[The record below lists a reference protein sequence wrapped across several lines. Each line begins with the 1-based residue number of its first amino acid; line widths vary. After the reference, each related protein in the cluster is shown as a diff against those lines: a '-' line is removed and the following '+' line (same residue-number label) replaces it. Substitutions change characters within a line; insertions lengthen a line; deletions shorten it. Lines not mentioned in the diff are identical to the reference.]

1 MSMNREQKR
10 AAQKAGQLNSD
21 GSQVTTRDRRAPA
34 QRIKSERTGPVEFVR
49 EVRAELRKV
58 SWPTR
63 DEVIRYSTIV
73 LVALIVFTVFV
84 FVIDYLFGE
93 LFRILL
99 DPGNAT
105 ALGGLVSS
113 TAGSF

>member
-10 AAQKAGQLNSD
+10 AAQKAGQVAAD
-21 GSQVTTRDRRAPA
+21 GSPTTTRERRPPAP
-34 QRIKSERTGPVEFVR
+34 RHKSDRTGPVEFAR

-58 SWPTR
+58 AWPTR
-63 DEVIRYSTIV
+63 EEVIRYSTIV
-73 LVALIVFTVFV
+73 LVALLVFTVFV
-84 FVIDYLFGE
+84 FAIDFLFGE

-105 ALGGLVSS
+105 ALGSAAAAAV
-113 TAGSF
+113 GSF

>member
-10 AAQKAGQLNSD
+10 AAQRAGQLNED
-21 GSQVTTRDRRAPA
+21 GSQMTTRDRRAPV
-34 QRIKSERTGPVEFVR
+34 QRIKSDRTGPLEFVR

-63 DEVIRYSTIV
+63 EEVIRYSTIV
-73 LVALIVFTVFV
+73 LVALIVFTAFV
-84 FVIDYLFGE
+84 FVIDYVFGE

-99 DPGNAT
+99 DPGNST
-105 ALGGLVSS
+105 ALGGLVS
-113 TAGSF
+113 TAVGSF